1 MGKTSASR
9 EEDRNGGIEH
19 GDSRLCLT
27 RPGRCS
33 IGLKSQAQPC
43 SCETSFPINPR
54 HVPEDAARSGMAGL
68 SQAEIRAIRPARWQF
83 RGVARDVLDEGGSGA
98 GMSVDALDRHRLRV
112 RLGKIS
118 SMKLVSGKNLQPRL
132 T

>member
-1 MGKTSASR
+1 
-9 EEDRNGGIEH
+9 
-19 GDSRLCLT
+19 
-27 RPGRCS
+27 
-33 IGLKSQAQPC
+33 
-43 SCETSFPINPR
+43 
-54 HVPEDAARSGMAGL
+54 MAGL

-83 RGVARDVLDEGGSGA
+83 RGVARDVLDRGGSGA
-98 GMSVDALDRHRLRV
+98 GMSVDALDSQHHQQSLGSRHRLRV